1 MGYVTP
7 KGALAQ
13 PQSASSG
20 PHLGGQ
26 TAGRVLLVGSSG
38 GHLAQLAALRSWW
51 QDRERRWVTFRT
63 PDAVSSLAGEAVVW
77 AFHPTTRHVGNL
89 IRNTGLAVR
98 VMRAYRPDVVVSTGA
113 AVAFP
118 FFLLAKLTGVPT
130 VYIEVYDRIDTPTLT
145 GRLCRPL
152 SDRFCVQWEE
162 QLAFYPGAQ
171 LIGPLL

>member
-1 MGYVTP
+1 MDPAATHISRG
-7 KGALAQ
+7 Q
-13 PQSASSG
+13 
-20 PHLGGQ
+20 HLGGES
-26 TAGRVLLVGSSG
+26 AVRVLLVGSSG
-38 GHLAQLAALRSWW
+38 GHLAQLAALRPWW
-51 QDRERRWVTFRT
+51 HDRVRRWVTFRT
-63 PDAVSSLAGEAVVW
+63 PDAVSSLVGEDVVW
-77 AFHPTTRHVGNL
+77 AHHPTTRHLGNL
-89 IRNTGLAVR
+89 IRNTGLAIR
-98 VMRAYRPDVVVSTGA
+98 VLRQFRPDVVVSTGA

-118 FFLLAKLTGVPT
+118 FFLLAKVFRVPT